1 MQKKGGGVFMLKKL
15 RNLLTNGRK
24 VVMDAFFTLS
34 AIIVVNCPVLADS
47 IDQAI
52 STQSS
57 KAVESRL
64 FGSTKT
70 VLMAVGGGAIAIAM
84 GIVGLTMILAHKR
97 QETRTEALASIGW
110 IVGGAVLIGAIA
122 IFVGFFW
129 GTFGLKG

>member
-1 MQKKGGGVFMLKKL
+1 MLKKIKSL
-15 RNLLTNGRK
+15 FANGRK
-24 VVMDAFFTLS
+24 AVIDAFFTLS
-34 AIIVVNCPVLADS
+34 AIIVVSCPVLADS
-47 IDQAI
+47 IDEAI

-70 VLMAVGGGAIAIAM
+70 VLLAVGGGAIAIAL

-97 QETRTEALASIGW
+97 QESRTEALASIGW
-110 IVGGAVLIGAIA
+110 IVGGAVVIGAIS

>member
-1 MQKKGGGVFMLKKL
+1 MFKKL
-15 RNLLTNGRK
+15 KNVLLDLFLTVSA
-24 VVMDAFFTLS
+24 VVA
-34 AIIVVNCPVLADS
+34 VRCPVFADS

-57 KAVESRL
+57 NAVESRL

-84 GIVGLTMILAHKR
+84 GIVGIKMILAHKR
-97 QETRTEALASIGW
+97 EETRTEALASIGW
-110 IVGGAVLIGAIA
+110 IVGGAVVIGAIS

-129 GTFGLKG
+129 GTFGLKK